1 MDKTIIE
8 LLEKGIR
15 ANHADKYREDNLISL
30 PAEGELIITGDIH
43 GHRRNFQ
50 RICSFSDLPNNPQT
64 HLILQEIIH
73 GGPEDNLGGCLSF
86 ELLFDL
92 VRYKLDFP
100 DRVHIIMGNHDIAF
114 INRSKVMKDG
124 KEMNVAMRTALNR
137 RFGSDADTVELAVKQ
152 FLFSQPL
159 AVKCQN
165 RLWIS
170 HSLPDDYSL
179 EKFDFQIF
187 HRTLKINEV
196 VRPNSAYLLTWGRRH
211 SQKTLDKIAQ
221 LLDVEIFIL
230 GHQPQE
236 EGFCQAGENL
246 LIIASDHN
254 HGVLLPV
261 DLEKPYTINELL
273 NCIVPLASI
282 AA

>member
-1 MDKTIIE
+1 MAQAIID
-8 LLEKGIR
+8 LLEKGRHANR
-15 ANHADKYREDNLISL
+15 ADRYRKDNIICP
-30 PAEGELIITGDIH
+30 PAAGTLIITGDIH

-50 RICSFSDLPNNPQT
+50 RICTFADLTNNPQN

-73 GGPEDNLGGCLSF
+73 GGPEDDHGGCLSF
-86 ELLFDL
+86 ELLFEL

-100 DRVHIIMGNHDIAF
+100 DHVHIIMGNHDLAF
-114 INRSKVMKDG
+114 INQSEVMKEG
-124 KEMNVAMRTALNR
+124 KEMNIALHSAMKR
-137 RFGSDADTVELAVKQ
+137 RFGSDLEAVELAVRQ

-165 RLWIS
+165 RLLIS
-170 HSLPDDYSL
+170 HSLPDDSHID
-179 EKFDFQIF
+179 EFDCRVF
-187 HRTLKINEV
+187 HRQLKINEV
-196 VRPNSAYLLTWGRRH
+196 VRPNSAYLLTWGRDH
-211 SQKTLDKIAQ
+211 SQKTLDKMAR
-221 LLDVEIFIL
+221 LLDADIFIL

-261 DLEKPYTINELL
+261 DLEKSYTIQQLIDA
-273 NCIVPLASI
+273 IVPLASI
-282 AA
+282 A